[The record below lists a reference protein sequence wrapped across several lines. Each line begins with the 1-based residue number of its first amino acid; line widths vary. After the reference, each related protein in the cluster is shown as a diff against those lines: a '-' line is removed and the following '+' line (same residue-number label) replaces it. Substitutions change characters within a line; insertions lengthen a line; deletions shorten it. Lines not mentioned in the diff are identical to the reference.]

1 MLPSLVDDENL
12 PTANTLAG
20 QSRNLSRLVG
30 SAIGG
35 VLVATGGLAPLVV
48 VDAGSFVVSAALL
61 ARRPPA
67 PCSSR
72 TAATSL
78 RHRLTDLRREWTEG
92 LRVTSRHR
100 VLRTV
105 LLFLLITCIG
115 EGIMG
120 TLFAPFV
127 GSILHGSGPQYGM
140 MLSAQAVG
148 WDRRRPARRL
158 ARQPGRHGAHAR
170 LRGDGV
176 RRPGPGAVPVP
187 VAPAVW
193 PRTVLVAAAGIPGA
207 FVIVAALTLIQRHAT
222 DTHRG
227 RVFGALNVV
236 EAAAVV
242 AGTLTAGFLAHALG
256 LVAVL
261 ATQGAGYVV
270 AGRFVLAVLRA
281 PPPPSPTSP
290 VPFGPKTDHAVAF
303 ALRPDPTRPPSGGA
317 SGREYLG
324 TKAHRNHRTRA
335 RSGERVAQARVTG
348 ERQRRDWP
356 PRTESQ

>member
-61 ARRPPA
+61 ARLPPA

-207 FVIVAALTLIQRHAT
+207 FVIVAALTLIQRHTT

-227 RVFGALNVV
+227 A
-236 EAAAVV
+236 
-242 AGTLTAGFLAHALG
+242 
-256 LVAVL
+256 
-261 ATQGAGYVV
+261 Y
-270 AGRFVLAVLRA
+270 
-281 PPPPSPTSP
+281 S
-290 VPFGPKTDHAVAF
+290 
-303 ALRPDPTRPPSGGA
+303 
-317 SGREYLG
+317 
-324 TKAHRNHRTRA
+324 A
-335 RSGERVAQARVTG
+335 RSTSWRP
-348 ERQRRDWP
+348 RRSSREP
-356 PRTESQ
+356 